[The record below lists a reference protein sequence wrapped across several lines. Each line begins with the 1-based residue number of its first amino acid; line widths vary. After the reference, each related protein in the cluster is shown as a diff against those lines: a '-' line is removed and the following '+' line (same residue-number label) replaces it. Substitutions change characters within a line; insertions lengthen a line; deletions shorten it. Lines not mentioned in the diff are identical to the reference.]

1 MKICFL
7 GAGNIAQAIISGLL
21 NAQVLP
27 ADIVC
32 IERNPEKIA
41 LLESQQIS
49 VQSLESLAD
58 NLFDLIILAVKP
70 QDAVAAAHNIMNVA
84 PHTPVL
90 TLVAGIEIAQY
101 PNPI

>member
-49 VQSLESLAD
+49 VQ
-58 NLFDLIILAVKP
+58 
-70 QDAVAAAHNIMNVA
+70 
-84 PHTPVL
+84 
-90 TLVAGIEIAQY
+90 
-101 PNPI
+101 